1 MANIPMGPKDVYN
14 AYNDEYVDAEIKRI
28 NAKFVEMNDA
38 RVKIKFPTT
47 ELILSDYGLSL
58 NQRARV
64 HALFESEGWLN
75 VASRTTAE
83 NDERP
88 GLILYTFSVE

>member
-1 MANIPMGPKDVYN
+1 MGSTPMGPKDVYTEF
-14 AYNDEYVDAEIKRI
+14 NDEHVEAEIKRI

-38 RVKIKFPTT
+38 RVNMKFPTT
-47 ELILSDYGLSL
+47 ELILSDYGLTF

-64 HALFESEGWLN
+64 AELFEREGWVS

-83 NDERP
+83 NGERP
-88 GLILYTFSVE
+88 GLIRYTFSIA

>member
-1 MANIPMGPKDVYN
+1 MTNIPMGPKDVYTEF
-14 AYNDEYVDAEIKRI
+14 NDEHVDAEIKRI

-38 RVKIKFPTT
+38 HVNIEFPTT
-47 ELILSDYGLSL
+47 ELILSDYGLTF

-64 HALFESEGWLN
+64 AELFEKEGWSS

-83 NDERP
+83 NGERP